1 MINGEV
7 VAFIAIGWCTLRP
20 RWVLVVILPEL
31 MFIDVPHH
39 TSSVTLNLSRII
51 FQLHLC
57 QNCKEITTLN
67 NASNCLAAFE
77 RGVNEKI
84 CVILAVLADAF

>member
-1 MINGEV
+1 MINGEF
-7 VAFIAIGWCTLRP
+7 AFIAIGWRMLRL

-39 TSSVTLNLSRII
+39 TSSVTLNLSRTI

-57 QNCKEITTLN
+57 HNCKEITTLN
-67 NASNCLAAFE
+67 NASNCLTTFE
-77 RGVNEKI
+77 RRVIEKI
-84 CVILAVLADAF
+84 CVILTVLANSF